1 MVEDKPEDID
11 PSPDAGRAKR
21 AAPTIDLEAT
31 DVSAEA
37 PSEPP
42 SEAPKEAPSS
52 GAGAESKRSAHRHW
66 RTSIAS
72 ATIAAVSGAC
82 AAALVLGLA
91 WLVGWPGDIAA
102 SKSPAAP
109 AVSAAAVDDLTAR
122 IASLE
127 SKTSKPAS
135 VPDPGAAARIDAL
148 DKSVGALRAELE
160 GLRKQSE
167 KLVSLANEPKPAS
180 GEPVASTQLS
190 EINERIAAL
199 ETTIRAQSAA
209 VAQESAKA
217 GDEVPLRRIVAAALL
232 DVLVRT
238 GDPYPTALATAKSLA
253 PNADALKPL
262 EAFAETG
269 VPSAAVLSRD
279 LLSLVPKLSPPPTE
293 NAHTGTTLID
303 RLQAGAAKLVRIERT
318 DAVGNERGNVVAR
331 VTAAAL
337 RNDFNEARREL
348 KMLTPAD
355 RAPAQGWIDKA
366 DARDA
371 ALTAS
376 RQFAAEAM
384 TALAKPAP

>member
-1 MVEDKPEDID
+1 MVEEKPEDVD
-11 PSPDAGRAKR
+11 PSPDAGRVKR
-21 AAPTIDLEAT
+21 APPTIDLEAT

-37 PSEPP
+37 PSEAS
-42 SEAPKEAPSS
+42 SEAPSEAPSS
-52 GAGAESKRSAHRHW
+52 GAGAESKRSAHPHW
-66 RTSIAS
+66 RTSTAS

-91 WLVGWPGDIAA
+91 WLLGWPGDIAA

-135 VPDPGAAARIDAL
+135 VPDPVAAARIDAL
-148 DKSVGALRAELE
+148 EKSVGALRAELD

-180 GEPVASTQLS
+180 GEPIASTQLS

-217 GDEVPLRRIVAAALL
+217 GDDVPLRRIVAAGLL

-238 GDPYPTALATAKSLA
+238 GDPYPSALATAKSLA
-253 PNADALKPL
+253 P
-262 EAFAETG
+262 
-269 VPSAAVLSRD
+269 
-279 LLSLVPKLSPPPTE
+279 
-293 NAHTGTTLID
+293 
-303 RLQAGAAKLVRIERT
+303 
-318 DAVGNERGNVVAR
+318 
-331 VTAAAL
+331 
-337 RNDFNEARREL
+337 
-348 KMLTPAD
+348 
-355 RAPAQGWIDKA
+355 
-366 DARDA
+366 
-371 ALTAS
+371 
-376 RQFAAEAM
+376 
-384 TALAKPAP
+384 

>member
-1 MVEDKPEDID
+1 MVEEKPEDID
-11 PSPDAGRAKR
+11 PSPDAGRVKR
-21 AAPTIDLEAT
+21 APPTIDLEAT

-37 PSEPP
+37 PSEA
-42 SEAPKEAPSS
+42 SSEAPSS
-52 GAGAESKRSAHRHW
+52 EAGAESRRSAPWHW
-66 RTSIAS
+66 RAPASS

-91 WLVGWPGDIAA
+91 WLLGWPGDIAP

-109 AVSAAAVDDLTAR
+109 AVNAAAVDDLTAR

-135 VPDPGAAARIDAL
+135 VPDPVAAGRIEAL
-148 DKSVGALRAELE
+148 EKSVGALRAELA
-160 GLRKQSE
+160 GLREQSE
-167 KLVSLANEPKPAS
+167 KLVSLVNEAKTAS
-180 GEPVASTQLS
+180 GASTAPPQLS

-199 ETTIRAQSAA
+199 ETTVRAQSAA
-209 VAQESAKA
+209 MPQESANESAKA
-217 GDEVPLRRIVAAALL
+217 GDQVPLRRIVAAALL

-253 PNADALKPL
+253 PNPDALKPL
-262 EAFAETG
+262 EAFAATG

-279 LLSLVPKLSPPPTE
+279 LLSLVPKLSLPPTE

-337 RNDFNEARREL
+337 RNDYNEARREM

-355 RAPAQGWIDKA
+355 REPAQGWIEKA

-371 ALTAS
+371 ALAAS

>member
-1 MVEDKPEDID
+1 MAEDKPEDID
-11 PSPDAGRAKR
+11 SSPDAGRAKR
-21 AAPTIDLEAT
+21 APPTIDLEAT

-37 PSEPP
+37 PN
-42 SEAPKEAPSS
+42 EAPNEAPSS
-52 GAGAESKRSAHRHW
+52 EARAESKRSVHGRW
-66 RTSIAS
+66 RTPIAS
-72 ATIAAVSGAC
+72 AMIAAVSGAC

-91 WLVGWPGDIAA
+91 WLLGWPGDIAP

-109 AVSAAAVDDLTAR
+109 AVNAAAVDDLTAR

-127 SKTSKPAS
+127 SKTSKPAL
-135 VPDPGAAARIDAL
+135 VPDPAADARIDAL
-148 DKSVGALRAELE
+148 EKSVGALRVDF
-160 GLRKQSE
+160 GKLREQLE
-167 KLVSLANEPKPAS
+167 KLVSQVNEAKTAS
-180 GEPVASTQLS
+180 GEPTAPPQLS

-199 ETTIRAQSAA
+199 ETTMRAQSAA
-209 VAQESAKA
+209 MPQESAKVS
-217 GDEVPLRRIVAAALL
+217 DEVPLRRIVAAALL
-232 DVLVRT
+232 DILVRT
-238 GDPYPTALATAKSLA
+238 GDPYPIALATAKSLA
-253 PNADALKPL
+253 PNPDALKPL
-262 EAFAETG
+262 ETFATTG

-337 RNDFNEARREL
+337 RNDYNEARREL
-348 KMLTPAD
+348 TTLTPAD
-355 RAPAQGWIDKA
+355 RAPAQGWIEKA

-371 ALTAS
+371 ALAAS